1 MRDVLCTVIGTM
13 GVDPEVRKYVG
24 ALCVFVK
31 VTKSGLVQVARV
43 IDRSHTV
50 SVPPSNIKFHKKED
64 RELHIPNRRQT
75 LEVCQE
81 DQEHSGKTY
90 VERDRRQNRTSQL
103 VDRHT

>member
-1 MRDVLCTVIGTM
+1 MDA
-13 GVDPEVRKYVG
+13 EARKYIG
-24 ALCVFVK
+24 ALCVFIK

-50 SVPPSNIKFHKKED
+50 SVPQSNIEFHERED

-90 VERDRRQNRTSQL
+90 VERGRRQNRTSQL